1 MRINC
6 IPVTK
11 HQFAALNVAY
21 TQQHYEFQ
29 LLSAGRASFAFPKYF
44 LSKVFS
50 SETQHWSVGGS
61 GILAGCCMIQC
72 FLLFSCITVCRR
84 EERVMEKS
92 QRQRC
97 HCKLACMTVPGSNCK
112 AFLAL
117 LFSFFLFFF
126 CHSACLS
133 LSQKRKYCRIRTN
146 PWRPFLIF
154 IFYFSFHTTDVN
166 FQMHGP
172 SLWVAQSNLKLDC
185 SDIFEKHQ
193 DTKHPVLHYWVTH

>member
-29 LLSAGRASFAFPKYF
+29 LLSAGSASFAFPKYF

-50 SETQHWSVGGS
+50 SETQHWPVGGS

-126 CHSACLS
+126 VTVLACHCHKKENTAESALTREDHFSYSSFIS
-133 LSQKRKYCRIRTN
+133 LSTQLMSTFRCMV
-146 PWRPFLIF
+146 L
-154 IFYFSFHTTDVN
+154 
-166 FQMHGP
+166 
-172 SLWVAQSNLKLDC
+172 SLWVRAIWN
-185 SDIFEKHQ
+185 
-193 DTKHPVLHYWVTH
+193 